1 MTQLF
6 PSRDRQKLRK
16 NRPHA
21 AKAGETACPTI
32 GNTGLAVVAQALSPA
47 AFDFFS
53 APQKVRKNRSRAV
66 LAGQTACPTIG
77 NAGLAVVAQAL
88 SPAAFDFF
96 SAPDGRGSEVVA
108 EPRA

>member
-47 AFDFFS
+47 AFEFFS
-53 APQKVRKNRSRAV
+53 APQGVGSREQASGANYACAVV
-66 LAGQTACPTIG
+66 LAAW
-77 NAGLAVVAQAL
+77 L
-88 SPAAFDFF
+88 SW
-96 SAPDGRGSEVVA
+96 
-108 EPRA
+108 